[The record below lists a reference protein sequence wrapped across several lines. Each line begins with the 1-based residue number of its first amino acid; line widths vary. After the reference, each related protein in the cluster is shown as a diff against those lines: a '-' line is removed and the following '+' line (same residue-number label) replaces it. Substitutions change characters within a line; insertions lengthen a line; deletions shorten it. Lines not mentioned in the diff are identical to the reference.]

1 MRRALIPLTL
11 LACSAIP
18 GAAAA
23 QAPAE
28 SAVSA
33 VERARI
39 VIGLQRTDQAGEVAR
54 SVDARIL
61 RRLVALRLV
70 AATVDEDRRNEVL
83 ARLRSDPRVRYAEV
97 DRRVR
102 VVPPLIGRRLK
113 LPLARAART
122 PDDQGFSVQYG
133 LRDPGD
139 HDIDATKAWDTT
151 AKCAKIGVLDS
162 GIQAG
167 HPDLK
172 KNLWTNDGEKAGN
185 GKDDDG
191 NGFVDDVHGIDLV
204 KGSGSGK
211 DPHGHGTHVAGI
223 IAAKGNN
230 DRGVSGVCWK
240 AKLMNLRFMAS
251 DGSGYTTDAATGIVY
266 AIRHGVHVINASY
279 GAYNKSQSEQD
290 AIAYAQRHDTLIV
303 AAAGNDQ
310 EDSDRAPSYPADY
323 DFDNIISV
331 AASTSSDKLASFSN
345 YGDHSVD
352 LAAPG
357 VEIAS
362 TWKGSDYRYLSGTS
376 MAAPF
381 VTATAALLR
390 KAGDGLPYTRIR
402 KLLLSNV
409 DKSKAFK
416 QTTVTGGRLN
426 AARALADV

>member
-1 MRRALIPLTL
+1 MRSALILLTL
-11 LACSAIP
+11 LACSAILD
-18 GAAAA
+18 AAAA
-23 QAPAE
+23 QAPPE
-28 SAVSA
+28 NAVSA
-33 VERARI
+33 AGRARI
-39 VIGLQRTDQAGEVAR
+39 VIGLQRTDQAREVAR

-83 ARLRSDPRVRYAEV
+83 ARLRSDPRVRYAEL

-102 VVPPLIGRRLK
+102 VVPPLIGRRLQ
-113 LPLARAART
+113 LPLARSSRT
-122 PDDQGFSVQYG
+122 ANDQGFDVQYG

-139 HDIDATKAWDTT
+139 HDIDATKAWDKRTECP
-151 AKCAKIGVLDS
+151 KVGVLDS

-172 KNLWTNDGEKAGN
+172 NNLWTNDGEKNN
-185 GKDDDG
+185 GRDDDG
-191 NGFVDDVHGIDLV
+191 NGYVDDIHGIDLIED
-204 KGSGSGK
+204 KNSGK

-223 IAAKGNN
+223 IAARGNN

-240 AKLMNLRFMAS
+240 AKLMNLRFM
-251 DGSGYTTDAATGIVY
+251 DGQGSGYTTDAATGIVY
-266 AIRHGVHVINASY
+266 AVRHGVHVINASY
-279 GAYNKSQSEQD
+279 GSYKPSESEKD
-290 AIAYAQRHDTLIV
+290 AIAYAQRSDTLII
-303 AAAGNDQ
+303 AAAGNDAQ
-310 EDSDRAPSYPADY
+310 DSDKSPSYPADY
-323 DFDNIISV
+323 GFDNVISV

-345 YGDHSVD
+345 YGDKSVD

-376 MAAPF
+376 MATPF

-390 KAGDGLPYTRIR
+390 TAGHGLPYTRIR

-416 QTTVTGGRLN
+416 QTTVSGGRLN